1 MVQVGRPS
9 ADHTDGDWTD
19 QAGGTNLYAAIDE
32 SSADDATT
40 FIQVTDDGSD
50 HACIV
55 EIGDLASPGSG
66 DRTITYKALAEDGA
80 SSSDYRNRYNSLTA
94 LFSPFKVVSITNDI
108 YVAVFFDSLTYG
120 LYWTKWKKSGSYDLK
135 SLGFGRRRAP
145 VAPEV
150 TLKDVRRGVSFAL
163 PEKLGIGKY
172 KIFSVYLNACT
183 IENNNIAVVTK

>member
-66 DRTITYKALAEDGA
+66 DRTITYKALAADGA
-80 SSSDYRNRYNSLTA
+80 SSGDYPNLKIEILEGGSVLDPA
-94 LFSPFKVVSITNDI
+94 VAITNSS
-108 YVAVFFDSLTYG
+108 VATDAFTSVTTSSLNV
-120 LYWTKWKKSGSYDLK
+120 S
-135 SLGFGRRRAP
+135 
-145 VAPEV
+145 
-150 TLKDVRRGVSFAL
+150 GVSDWTDLQFRLTMTAGSGAGMGQSDL
-163 PEKLGIGKY
+163 LKVTQI
-172 KIFSVYLNACT
+172 YLT
-183 IENNNIAVVTK
+183 IPDESSTAVAAVAMNTYRQMRG